1 MCSFSFVEHTHEC
14 NERLYVQWET
24 ELAQAHKSCVKI
36 IFKERKVLSM
46 KKRALALTMAT
57 AMVLTTACSGGGGSQ
72 ADTTAAPAADTT
84 AAGSEADS
92 GEAASGA
99 ETSGEPVTIKV
110 ANYALLEAGYDTFW
124 EGVKTGFEAEY
135 PNVTIEWV
143 TAPYGEILNQV
154 INMAGGGDRVDCIF
168 SEMIW
173 IPSLVDA
180 GLATPLDGVL
190 DEEFLNDYYPNVLE
204 AHSVD
209 GQVYGAPLYVSPFV
223 LFYNKDLFEKA
234 GLDPENPPTT
244 YEEML
249 EIAPKLAALTT
260 EDGNKVYAFGQPT
273 ASVAVVGSSLQSFAM
288 NFGGTIF
295 DENNQFNVDNQG
307 FVDAMN
313 MLQDLDE
320 LGYNPQ
326 NTKPKDLR
334 NLFALG
340 QLAMYYDNTWGF
352 NGVTSINPEAENF
365 AATAMPLSG
374 GSGNGEV
381 TLQSHCFV
389 AVDNGEAQ
397 LEAVKNFI
405 QYVISPEV
413 LEDYLANI
421 APAYAAKGAMENM
434 DAIVNN
440 EFLKGGQGAIETAVP
455 VYQFPTLNDFNL
467 ELCALGQAVTVGKED
482 VATAIEGFK
491 GSVQS
496 ILP

>member
-1 MCSFSFVEHTHEC
+1 
-14 NERLYVQWET
+14 
-24 ELAQAHKSCVKI
+24 
-36 IFKERKVLSM
+36 M
-46 KKRALALTMAT
+46 KKRTLALAMA
-57 AMVLTTACSGGGGSQ
+57 AVMGLTTACSGGGGNQ
-72 ADTTAAPAADTT
+72 TDTTAATT
-84 AAGSEADS
+84 AA
-92 GEAASGA
+92 EAAGGEEAAAEEGA
-99 ETSGEPVTIKV
+99 EAAENSGEPVTLKV
-110 ANYALLEAGYDTFW
+110 ANYAILEAGYDTFW
-124 EGVKTGFEAEY
+124 EEVKTGFEEKY

-143 TAPYGEILNQV
+143 SAPYGEILNQV

-180 GLATPLDGVL
+180 GLAAPLDGIL

-223 LFYNKDLFEKA
+223 LFYNKDLFEQA

-244 YEEML
+244 YEEMM
-249 EIAPKLAALTT
+249 EIAPQLAALTT
-260 EDGNKVYAFGQPT
+260 ADGNKVYAFGQPT

-288 NFGGTIF
+288 NFGGTLF

-307 FVDAMN
+307 FTDAMN
-313 MLQDLDE
+313 MLQELDE

-340 QLAMYYDNTWGF
+340 QLAMYYDNTWGY
-352 NGVTSINPEAENF
+352 NGVTSINPEAKNF

-374 GSGNGEV
+374 GSGSGEV

-389 AVDNGEAQ
+389 AVDNGPAQ
-397 LEAVKNFI
+397 TEAVKNFI
-405 QYVISPEV
+405 QYVISPDV
-413 LEDYLANI
+413 LDDYLANI
-421 APAYAAKGAMENM
+421 APAYAAKTEMENM

-440 EFLKGGQGAIETAVP
+440 EFLKGGQGAIDKAVP
-455 VYQFPTLNDFNL
+455 VYQFPTLSDFNL
-467 ELCALGQAVTVGKED
+467 EICALGQAITVGKED
-482 VATAIEGFK
+482 VASAIENFK
-491 GSVQS
+491 STVEPL
-496 ILP
+496 LP

>member
-1 MCSFSFVEHTHEC
+1 
-14 NERLYVQWET
+14 
-24 ELAQAHKSCVKI
+24 
-36 IFKERKVLSM
+36 M

-92 GEAASGA
+92 GEAASDA

-288 NFGGTIF
+288 NFGGTVF

-326 NTKPKDLR
+326 NTKPKDL
-334 NLFALG
+334 
-340 QLAMYYDNTWGF
+340 
-352 NGVTSINPEAENF
+352 
-365 AATAMPLSG
+365 
-374 GSGNGEV
+374 
-381 TLQSHCFV
+381 
-389 AVDNGEAQ
+389 
-397 LEAVKNFI
+397 
-405 QYVISPEV
+405 
-413 LEDYLANI
+413 
-421 APAYAAKGAMENM
+421 
-434 DAIVNN
+434 
-440 EFLKGGQGAIETAVP
+440 
-455 VYQFPTLNDFNL
+455 
-467 ELCALGQAVTVGKED
+467 
-482 VATAIEGFK
+482 
-491 GSVQS
+491 
-496 ILP
+496 